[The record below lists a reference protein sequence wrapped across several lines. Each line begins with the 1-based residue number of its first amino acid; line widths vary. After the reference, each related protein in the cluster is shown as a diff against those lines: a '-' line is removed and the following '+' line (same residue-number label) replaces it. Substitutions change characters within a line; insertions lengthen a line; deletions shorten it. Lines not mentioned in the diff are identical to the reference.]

1 MDKVTVFRKDF
12 TLIQRWKVEISKN
25 SDRQILKRLHNVK
38 RKGGKRVVEELQQQ
52 VYTKSTSIKRYTN
65 RMKIHN

>member
-25 SDRQILKRLHNVK
+25 SDRQRLKRLHNVK

>member
-25 SDRQILKRLHNVK
+25 SDRQRLKRLHNVT